1 MAKQMF
7 YELGSGLV
15 QNIKFRASWYF
26 IGQKGIN
33 GFSPYE
39 ELNFPVGND
48 WAKPIDKQ
56 ICVSKDCKAVCL
68 IVALTIDMS
77 F

>member
-26 IGQKGIN
+26 IGQKGIS
-33 GFSPYE
+33 GFTPFE
-39 ELNFPVGND
+39 ELNFPTGND
-48 WAKPIDKQ
+48 WAKPIDNK
-56 ICVSKDCKAVCL
+56 ICVPATC
-68 IVALTIDMS
+68 
-77 F
+77 